1 MPQERK
7 LTDGQVRD
15 IRSSTLSQ
23 ARMAAK
29 YGVDRKTVRNIR
41 HGLTYSDVPDRPPV
55 ADGFHRTVDSN
66 YLVGDPLGLL
76 GRIPAGYVET
86 VLTAPRPYRPVRVG
100 DGEHR
105 HHIRRQQDLIGEC
118 LRVVGAAGVVMYVHR
133 PQFDEV
139 GVADVGDGLFQA
151 FPLRQ
156 VIVWNCPI
164 SYERRTEVQRPRG
177 LRGPQNYANI
187 LVFAGEDWRVP
198 ADVANQLARWGTVW
212 TLRRP
217 HPANSPP
224 EFSIDVAKR
233 CIALGRGPV
242 LDPCAGTGTTAM
254 AAKDAGRDWIIG
266 DEVDD
271 YLEHFEWRL
280 AGLGERDPALRSISL
295 GTRMHQNAGTS

>member
-7 LTDGQVRD
+7 LTEGQVRD

-55 ADGFHRTVDSN
+55 ADGFHRTVHSN

-198 ADVANQLARWGTVW
+198 GGRSQPASTMGHSVDFAPASSDQFATGVLY
-212 TLRRP
+212 RRGQ
-217 HPANSPP
+217 
-224 EFSIDVAKR
+224 
-233 CIALGRGPV
+233 ALHCSGSWAGPGSLCWNRDHGDGRQGCRSG
-242 LDPCAGTGTTAM
+242 LDHWRR
-254 AAKDAGRDWIIG
+254 GR
-266 DEVDD
+266 
-271 YLEHFEWRL
+271 RL
-280 AGLGERDPALRSISL
+280 L
-295 GTRMHQNAGTS
+295 GTL